1 MIIFKIDILKA
12 LKENG
17 YNTTYLRKN
26 KILSESTIQKIRN
39 KDTSLTLKNLD
50 VICSMLEMQ
59 PGDVVE
65 YVDEQCCIYTM
76 IIEINKVIL
85 VAYVLICYLSSLNE
99 AEVRI

>member
-50 VICSMLEMQ
+50 VICAMLKMQ

-65 YVDEQCCIYTM
+65 FIKTE
-76 IIEINKVIL
+76 
-85 VAYVLICYLSSLNE
+85 
-99 AEVRI
+99 

>member
-65 YVDEQCCIYTM
+65 YID
-76 IIEINKVIL
+76 
-85 VAYVLICYLSSLNE
+85 NE
-99 AEVRI
+99 

>member
-65 YVDEQCCIYTM
+65 FIKTE
-76 IIEINKVIL
+76 
-85 VAYVLICYLSSLNE
+85 
-99 AEVRI
+99 

>member
-1 MIIFKIDILKA
+1 MIEFKIDILKA
-12 LKENG
+12 LKEKG

-50 VICSMLEMQ
+50 VICAMLEMQ

-65 YVDEQCCIYTM
+65 YVDE
-76 IIEINKVIL
+76 
-85 VAYVLICYLSSLNE
+85 
-99 AEVRI
+99 

>member
-1 MIIFKIDILKA
+1 MIRFRIDILKA

-50 VICSMLEMQ
+50 VICAMLEMQ

-65 YVDEQCCIYTM
+65 YVDE
-76 IIEINKVIL
+76 
-85 VAYVLICYLSSLNE
+85 
-99 AEVRI
+99 

>member
-50 VICSMLEMQ
+50 VICAMLEMQ

-65 YVDEQCCIYTM
+65 R
-76 IIEINKVIL
+76 IEK
-85 VAYVLICYLSSLNE
+85 E
-99 AEVRI
+99 

>member
-65 YVDEQCCIYTM
+65 YVDE
-76 IIEINKVIL
+76 
-85 VAYVLICYLSSLNE
+85 
-99 AEVRI
+99 

>member
-26 KILSESTIQKIRN
+26 KILSESTIQKIRS
-39 KDTSLTLKNLD
+39 KDTSLTRKNLD
-50 VICSMLEMQ
+50 VICEMLDMQ

-65 YVDEQCCIYTM
+65 R
-76 IIEINKVIL
+76 IEK
-85 VAYVLICYLSSLNE
+85 E
-99 AEVRI
+99 

>member
-26 KILSESTIQKIRN
+26 KILSESTIQKIRS

-50 VICSMLEMQ
+50 VICAMLEMQ

-65 YVDEQCCIYTM
+65 R
-76 IIEINKVIL
+76 IEK
-85 VAYVLICYLSSLNE
+85 E
-99 AEVRI
+99 

>member
-1 MIIFKIDILKA
+1 MIEFKIDILKA
-12 LKENG
+12 LKEKG

-50 VICSMLEMQ
+50 VICAMLEMQ

-65 YVDEQCCIYTM
+65 FIKTE
-76 IIEINKVIL
+76 
-85 VAYVLICYLSSLNE
+85 
-99 AEVRI
+99 

>member
-1 MIIFKIDILKA
+1 MIRFRIDILKA
-12 LKENG
+12 LKEKG

-50 VICSMLEMQ
+50 VICAMLEMQ

-65 YVDEQCCIYTM
+65 FIKTE
-76 IIEINKVIL
+76 
-85 VAYVLICYLSSLNE
+85 
-99 AEVRI
+99 

>member
-1 MIIFKIDILKA
+1 MIRFRIDILKA
-12 LKENG
+12 LKEKG

-65 YVDEQCCIYTM
+65 YID
-76 IIEINKVIL
+76 
-85 VAYVLICYLSSLNE
+85 NE
-99 AEVRI
+99 

>member
-50 VICSMLEMQ
+50 VICAMLKMQ

-65 YVDEQCCIYTM
+65 F
-76 IIEINKVIL
+76 IEK
-85 VAYVLICYLSSLNE
+85 E
-99 AEVRI
+99 

>member
-1 MIIFKIDILKA
+1 MIIFKIDILKT
-12 LKENG
+12 LKEKG

-50 VICSMLEMQ
+50 VICAMLEMQ

-65 YVDEQCCIYTM
+65 YVD
-76 IIEINKVIL
+76 K
-85 VAYVLICYLSSLNE
+85 
-99 AEVRI
+99 